1 MRHLVTTP
9 AFLLRKAV
17 DNLLF
22 SLSSHTPV
30 TWSSLSPV
38 LSRIP
43 FPTSRPGGWLPLYTM
58 VTFRPD
64 ISYAAARKKA
74 KRQAELLTNAGILGF
89 LTLGAASL
97 FVGRMLLYYRTRGQ

>member
-9 AFLLRKAV
+9 LFLLRKAV

-22 SLSSHTPV
+22 SLSSHSPV
-30 TWSSLSPV
+30 TWSTLSPV

-64 ISYAAARKKA
+64 ISYATAREKA
-74 KRQAELLTNAGILGF
+74 KQQSQLLANAAVLGS

-97 FVGRMLLYYRTRGQ
+97 FTAWMALYHRTRGH